1 MKIIRIIPVLL
12 AAATLAHSQ
21 EELSSI
27 SRESATASA
36 TPTTA
41 RIIGDI
47 PDGTPPLPEPPK
59 PEFVVSA
66 RDVLDKK
73 TYQQG
78 GRSITFQRIAPIDLP
93 PPPTA
98 VAVEENQIPL
108 ERGTTEASDEN
119 SVEEFVMAGA
129 TVFHPKDS
137 PPLSLVHVW
146 PHGGGQ
152 AVVFWSSADFGLL
165 SGISS
170 FIGSDG
176 KPRSLML
183 MWSTAETESLSDLK
197 SGLGADSSLIP
208 ELAAGKATFAITS
221 DHKTPA
227 ATLLTI
233 QSLHDIYN
241 TDYIRLKIAYEGRE
255 QANLEREAELK
266 ANPPRPK
273 NITLNFWRTETPAT
287 DGKGGAQ

>member
-1 MKIIRIIPVLL
+1 MKLTLFIVPWLL
-12 AAATLAHSQ
+12 ATSHVALSQ
-21 EELSSI
+21 NDDFVETVVVSKT
-27 SRESATASA
+27 TAV
-36 TPTTA
+36 A

-47 PDGTPPLPEPPK
+47 PDGRMPEPEPPK
-59 PEFVVSA
+59 PEFVVA
-66 RDVLDKK
+66 AKDVLATK
-73 TYQQG
+73 TYHDS
-78 GRSITFQRIAPIDLP
+78 GRTITFQRIAPIDLP

-108 ERGTTEASDEN
+108 ERETTEANDEN

-137 PPLSLVHVW
+137 PPLSLVHIW
-146 PHGGGQ
+146 PNRGGQ

-183 MWSTAETESLSDLK
+183 MWSISEGENLSDLITE
-197 SGLGADSSLIP
+197 LGPESSKIP
-208 ELAAGKATFAITS
+208 KLAADKATFAITS

-241 TDYIRLKIAYEGRE
+241 SEYERLKRAYEGRE
-255 QANLEREAELK
+255 QAILESEAELK